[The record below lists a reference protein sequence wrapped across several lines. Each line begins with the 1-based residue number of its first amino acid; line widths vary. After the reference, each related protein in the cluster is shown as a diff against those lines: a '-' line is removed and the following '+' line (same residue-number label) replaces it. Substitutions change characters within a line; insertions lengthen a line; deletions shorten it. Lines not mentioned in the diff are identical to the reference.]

1 MKNFVIGS
9 GVISLRY
16 KNGVITCTDT
26 QASYGNLCKFND
38 VRRIFRLSSNT
49 LISLS
54 GEISD
59 IQFLMNELNKLN
71 ESDPVKMSPRG
82 YLNLVQGILYN
93 KRSRVEPLNVS
104 VSIVGVDD
112 DDFLVSCVNHL
123 GNFYEDNIVC
133 TGLSNMIALPFLRT
147 CNVLDLER
155 DEAISLVEKAMT
167 VMCYRSCRSS
177 NRIQIGVVEKGLV
190 DISDPYVLNTDWQV
204 GHNEEEIVL

>member
-71 ESDPVKMSPRG
+71 ESDPVKMSSRG

-104 VSIVGVDD
+104 VSIVGVND